1 MPWAVVP
8 STASEDDVR
17 AAAEVAKMSLSHFQS
32 LMQPEQLDPSSDA
45 AHVAPPE
52 EEGGWWLV
60 LAWQTGHWN
69 LADDVAGAFNESQ
82 AAGRGEQ
89 DGSDKKPSVQAKYLQ
104 GYCPSA
110 GAKVVTFGADHT
122 EEDSEATTTQPPDLA
137 AENAAKNALSQNV
150 CPYRYYATWLL
161 GLSRAALKVA
171 FEELRLLQELF
182 PELKGSM

>member
-1 MPWAVVP
+1 MKPINLTFKDIKKITLGCITFVASQGKYKKTTKFMPWAVVP

-69 LADDVAGAFNESQ
+69 LADDVVTVCLYQLWLVIPNLPN
-82 AAGRGEQ
+82 
-89 DGSDKKPSVQAKYLQ
+89 PSNTKLR
-104 GYCPSA
+104 
-110 GAKVVTFGADHT
+110 
-122 EEDSEATTTQPPDLA
+122 
-137 AENAAKNALSQNV
+137 
-150 CPYRYYATWLL
+150 RYPNPL
-161 GLSRAALKVA
+161 
-171 FEELRLLQELF
+171 
-182 PELKGSM
+182 